1 MDGGRHAGNYGNV
14 IWIGEAWHHIHSD
27 RGEAFRHQPL
37 EVGKDTLRQTCMYI
51 GWITAVDEDYHHWR
65 PRPLIGL
72 AVHLDL
78 LRMILRG
85 EFEAREQQS
94 QADGCCKSE
103 SSSHCRAPLGD
114 LLQSN
119 YLVMTFRKKEAKSLG
134 MADSCSCRGSLVPT
148 TSRFYIIC
156 MFEKMTQHQFRNT
169 TIRVVEETKSVLTK
183 WRILLEVKI

>member
-1 MDGGRHAGNYGNV
+1 MHGGRYAGNYGNV
-14 IWIGEAWHHIHSD
+14 IWIGEARHRTHSD

-37 EVGKDTLRQTCMYI
+37 EVGKDALRQTCMYI
-51 GWITAVDEDYHHWR
+51 GWITAVDEDYHHGR

-94 QADGCCKSE
+94 QAGGRCKGE
-103 SSSHCRAPLGD
+103 SSSHCRAPVVD

-119 YLVMTFRKKEAKSLG
+119 YLVRTFRKKEAKNLG
-134 MADSCSCRGSLVPT
+134 MASPCSCRGSLVPT
-148 TSRFYIIC
+148 ASRFYIKC
-156 MFEKMTQHQFRNT
+156 LFEKKTYPGTLPLGVHALTQGA
-169 TIRVVEETKSVLTK
+169 SVTFK
-183 WRILLEVKI
+183 